1 MLERPTKC
9 RPQII
14 VLAFQTIQPRY
25 LVRFPFLSQPE
36 KESKMPIADC
46 RFFLPLQL
54 LQGIFAHCL
63 QHCEARLAMQVVLLE
78 QTLVNQRLD
87 GAKHIRDAVWVA
99 NRSDRFER
107 RAAHEYREPPE
118 QRLLVSAEQVVAPA
132 DRGAQ
137 RLVPRRQ
144 VTRRAA
150 EHV

>member
-54 LQGIFAHCL
+54 LQGIFAHRL
-63 QHCEARLAMQVVLLE
+63 EHCEARLILVIIYLE
-78 QTLVNQRLD
+78 QTLVHQRLD
-87 GAKHIRDAVWVA
+87 TAKHIRSVIWVT
-99 NRSDRFER
+99 NRSDRFGQ
-107 RAAHEYREPPE
+107 RAAHEYGEPPE
-118 QRLLVSAEQVVAPA
+118 QCLLP
-132 DRGAQ
+132 
-137 RLVPRRQ
+137 
-144 VTRRAA
+144 
-150 EHV
+150 